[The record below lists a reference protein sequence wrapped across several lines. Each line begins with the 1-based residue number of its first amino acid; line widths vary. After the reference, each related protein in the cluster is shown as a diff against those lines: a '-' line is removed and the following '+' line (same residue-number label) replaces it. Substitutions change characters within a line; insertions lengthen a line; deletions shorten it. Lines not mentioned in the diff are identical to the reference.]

1 VQDHG
6 LPRQNMTTNNA
17 IKIGKGLGTLMEVEN
32 FETPGLIC
40 RQYLRFRVDLNT
52 AQPLIPGFHL
62 PRPEK
67 EPLWIS
73 FRYERLGDYCT
84 ICGLIGHKMNN
95 CSNHSHALP
104 HINYH
109 IPLQATGSLGPR
121 MSFARE
127 DSDSGMSFE
136 GLASSRSEATSG
148 FSHGGES
155 SHMQIVPRLSYSYI
169 ICHVLSPQDLSSEN
183 SFDCTRVE
191 DLGLRHQ
198 KLDFSVA
205 HESQAA
211 TSTNSI
217 NVIIQAARDKG
228 KAPLVYSHEPK
239 NQPSLIATDVYCSKL
254 YGSTPATFDST
265 ITKIQEL
272 SEGPNQKYQAQFT
285 DFLSFWAQPPF
296 SPPSEFNST

>member
-1 VQDHG
+1 VETLAPNKFLLGVTHEDHLDRILRFGPWNVKGSLLLLQQWSPDLAIAEVELTQCLFWVQVHG
-6 LPRQNMTTNNA
+6 LPRQNMTTNNV

-52 AQPLIPGFHL
+52 AQPLIPRFHL
-62 PRPEK
+62 PRPEN

-84 ICGLIGHKMNN
+84 IYGLIRHKRNN

-136 GLASSRSEATSG
+136 GPASSRSEATSG

-155 SHMQIVPRLSYSYI
+155 SHMQIVPRLSHSYI
-169 ICHVLSPQDLSSEN
+169 ICHVLSPPDLSSEN
-183 SFDCTRVE
+183 SSNCTRVE
-191 DLGLRHQ
+191 DLGLRH
-198 KLDFSVA
+198 
-205 HESQAA
+205 
-211 TSTNSI
+211 
-217 NVIIQAARDKG
+217 
-228 KAPLVYSHEPK
+228 
-239 NQPSLIATDVYCSKL
+239 
-254 YGSTPATFDST
+254 
-265 ITKIQEL
+265 
-272 SEGPNQKYQAQFT
+272 
-285 DFLSFWAQPPF
+285 
-296 SPPSEFNST
+296 